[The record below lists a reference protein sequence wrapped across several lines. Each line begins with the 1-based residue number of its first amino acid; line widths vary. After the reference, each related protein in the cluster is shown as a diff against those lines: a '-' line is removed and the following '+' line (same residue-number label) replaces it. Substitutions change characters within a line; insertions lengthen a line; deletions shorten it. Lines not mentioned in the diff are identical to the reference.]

1 MIKYL
6 FLLAYMST
14 IPLANF
20 MITNVGT
27 FCVPDGP
34 CLIPLGFGI
43 MAPSGVLMIGLAL
56 FLRDVIYEKFGYK
69 WTLGAI
75 LVGSVLSYI
84 LADPYV
90 AIASITA
97 FLISEL
103 SDFFVYSKVRNNS
116 IGVAFRKTPFD
127 KNKKFT
133 IGKSK
138 PLAIFASGCVGSV
151 LDSVIFLWIAFG
163 SLAHIEGQIIGKI
176 LVTAVAA
183 LIIKYYGKKLS
194 YDSE

>member
-1 MIKYL
+1 MINYL

-20 MITNVGT
+20 MISNVGT

-75 LVGSVLSYI
+75 LVGSVLSYV

-103 SDFFVYSKVRNNS
+103 SDFFVYSKVR
-116 IGVAFRKTPFD
+116 D
-127 KNKKFT
+127 
-133 IGKSK
+133 KSK
-138 PLAIFASGCVGSV
+138 PLAILASGSVGSV
-151 LDSVIFLWIAFG
+151 IDSVIFLWIAFG

-176 LVTAVAA
+176 LVTAIAA

-194 YDSE
+194 YDS

>member
-20 MITNVGT
+20 MISNVGT

-75 LVGSVLSYI
+75 FVGSILSYV

-90 AIASITA
+90 AIASISA
-97 FLISEL
+97 
-103 SDFFVYSKVRNNS
+103 FFV
-116 IGVAFRKTPFD
+116 
-127 KNKKFT
+127 
-133 IGKSK
+133 
-138 PLAIFASGCVGSV
+138 LQ
-151 LDSVIFLWIAFG
+151 L
-163 SLAHIEGQIIGKI
+163 
-176 LVTAVAA
+176 
-183 LIIKYYGKKLS
+183 
-194 YDSE
+194 

>member
-1 MIKYL
+1 MIKYI

-20 MITNVGT
+20 MISNVGT

-56 FLRDVIYEKFGYK
+56 FLRDVIYEKFGYQ

-75 LVGSVLSYI
+75 LVGSVLSYL
-84 LADPYV
+84 LADPFV

-103 SDFFVYSKVRNNS
+103 SDFFVYSKVR
-116 IGVAFRKTPFD
+116 D
-127 KNKKFT
+127 
-133 IGKSK
+133 KSK
-138 PLAIFASGCVGSV
+138 PLAILASGSVGSV

-176 LVTAVAA
+176 LITLVAA
-183 LIIKYYGKKLS
+183 IIIKFYGKKIL
-194 YDSE
+194 DG

>member
-1 MIKYL
+1 MIKYI

-20 MITNVGT
+20 MISNVGT

-34 CLIPLGFGI
+34 CLIPLGFCI

-75 LVGSVLSYI
+75 LVGSIISYI
-84 LADPYV
+84 IADPFV
-90 AIASITA
+90 AMASVTA
-97 FLISEL
+97 FLVSEL
-103 SDFFVYSKVRNNS
+103 SDFFVYSKLRD
-116 IGVAFRKTPFD
+116 R
-127 KNKKFT
+127 
-133 IGKSK
+133 SK
-138 PLAIFASGCVGSV
+138 PLAIFTSGSVGSV
-151 LDSVIFLWIAFG
+151 IDSVIFLWIAFG

-176 LVTAVAA
+176 MVTAIAA
-183 LIIKYYGKKLS
+183 IIIKYFGKKLS
-194 YDSE
+194 YDSQ

>member
-1 MIKYL
+1 MVKYL

-20 MITNVGT
+20 MISNVGT

-43 MAPSGVLMIGLAL
+43 MAPSGVLMIGLSL

-75 LVGSVLSYI
+75 LVGSVLSYL

-103 SDFFVYSKVRNNS
+103 SDFFVYSKVR
-116 IGVAFRKTPFD
+116 D
-127 KNKKFT
+127 
-133 IGKSK
+133 KSK
-138 PLAIFASGCVGSV
+138 PLAILASGSVGSV
-151 LDSVIFLWIAFG
+151 IDSVIFLWIAFG
-163 SLAHIEGQIIGKI
+163 SLAHIEGQIIVNF
-176 LVTAVAA
+176 LVTAIAA
-183 LIIKYYGKKLS
+183 RIIQFYVNYL
-194 YDSE
+194 YFDSL